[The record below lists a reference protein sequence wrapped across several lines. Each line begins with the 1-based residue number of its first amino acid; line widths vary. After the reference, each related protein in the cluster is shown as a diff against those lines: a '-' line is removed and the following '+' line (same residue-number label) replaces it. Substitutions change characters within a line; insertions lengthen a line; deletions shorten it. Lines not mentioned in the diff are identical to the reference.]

1 METPEPVIVHH
12 LFRPLLAELLNVLRS
27 LSEAQWAAPTPCPAW
42 SVHQLALHLL
52 DVDVGQLS
60 RERDGHRASMIE
72 ATGWDDLVSALNRK
86 NEAWVNSAGEISPR
100 LTSELL
106 EITGEEVAS
115 HLSSLD
121 PYSDGPEVSWAGPAS
136 TPMWLHIAREYTER
150 WHHQQ
155 QIRQATGTKLLTGKE
170 MFAPVLAT
178 FARAFPRTYEGVS
191 ASDGCTVKVAILGD
205 AGTSWLLVFHDSAW
219 TLYQDDILCSP
230 NSEITID
237 QEDDWRL
244 FTKSITTSEV
254 LPRITFSGNTEL
266 AAKVLDTVAVIA

>member
-1 METPEPVIVHH
+1 MGCS
-12 LFRPLLAELLNVLRS
+12 N
-27 LSEAQWAAPTPCPAW
+27 PCPAW
-42 SVHQLALHLL
+42 SGHQLALHLL

-86 NEAWVNSAGEISPR
+86 NEAWVNSAGGISPR

-170 MFAPVLAT
+170 MFAPVLET
-178 FARAFPRTYEGVS
+178 FARAFPRTYEGGS

-205 AGTSWLLVFHDSAW
+205 A
-219 TLYQDDILCSP
+219 
-230 NSEITID
+230 
-237 QEDDWRL
+237 
-244 FTKSITTSEV
+244 
-254 LPRITFSGNTEL
+254 
-266 AAKVLDTVAVIA
+266 

>member
-42 SVHQLALHLL
+42 SVHQLALHML

-60 RERDGHRASMIE
+60 RERAGHRASMIE

-86 NEAWVNSAGEISPR
+86 NEAWVNSAGGISSR

-170 MFAPVLAT
+170 MFVPVLAT
-178 FARAFPRTYEGVS
+178 FARAFPCTYEGVS
-191 ASDGCTVKVAILGD
+191 ASDGCTVKMAILGD
-205 AGTSWLLVFHDSAW
+205 AGTSWLLVFHASAW

-237 QEDDWRL
+237 QEDAWRL
-244 FTKSITTSEV
+244 FTKSITASEV